1 MSGHCEEI
9 VFCWVGNHK
18 PQVRGRCQ
26 SGVWLCLSLFF
37 YYLFNFLVFFT
48 SARMCPFYFFF
59 FLVRGGGGLGSG
71 NLLDGVG
78 GSPLSVATSVV
89 K

>member
-1 MSGHCEEI
+1 LLGRESQASSS
-9 VFCWVGNHK
+9 W
-18 PQVRGRCQ
+18 QVPKW
-26 SGVWLCLSLFF
+26 GVVVSHFF
-37 YYLFNFLVFFT
+37 FNFLVFFFT

-59 FLVRGGGGLGSG
+59 SFFFWGGGGLGSG

-78 GSPLSVATSVV
+78 GGSPLSVATSVV

>member
-1 MSGHCEEI
+1 M
-9 VFCWVGNHK
+9 
-18 PQVRGRCQ
+18 P
-26 SGVWLCLSLFF
+26 LLL
-37 YYLFNFLVFFT
+37 
-48 SARMCPFYFFF
+48 FFF

>member
-1 MSGHCEEI
+1 VISGHCEEI

-26 SGVWLCLSLFF
+26 SGVWLCLSLFS
-37 YYLFNFLVFFT
+37 NFLVFFLPLLGC
-48 SARMCPFYFFF
+48 APFTFFF
-59 FLVRGGGGLGSG
+59 FLGGGGLGSG

-78 GSPLSVATSVV
+78 GFSFICGDFSC
-89 K
+89 KIEFC